1 MVLSG
6 EGGVGACGIDR
17 IDPVQMDIDT
27 KRKKKKKTAR
37 ETRSENVGNVSFYR
51 WRSTERKVSNKTD
64 NINRAVIGQP

>member
-27 KRKKKKKTAR
+27 KRKKKKD
-37 ETRSENVGNVSFYR
+37 SEGNEV
-51 WRSTERKVSNKTD
+51 RKRRKRVFLSMAFDGT
-64 NINRAVIGQP
+64 

>member
-27 KRKKKKKTAR
+27 EKKKTAGK
-37 ETRSENVGNVSFYR
+37 TRSENVGNVSFYR